1 MVTQLYR
8 AHCVSLHWVHRRI
21 VHAMVTYTG
30 HTVSLYTGYIGG
42 EFMPWLLNYTGHTV
56 SLYTGYIGGEFM
68 PYSYSTIQG
77 TLCLST
83 LGRRRRVHAI

>member
-21 VHAMVTYTG
+21 VHAMVTQLYRA
-30 HTVSLYTGYIGG
+30 HCVSLHWVHRRIVHAMVTQLYRAHCVSLHWAVGG

-56 SLYTGYIGGEFM
+56 SLYTGYIGG
-68 PYSYSTIQG
+68 
-77 TLCLST
+77 
-83 LGRRRRVHAI
+83 

>member
-8 AHCVSLHWVHRRI
+8 AHCVSLHWAVGGEF
-21 VHAMVTYTG
+21 MPWLLNYTG

-56 SLYTGYIGGEFM
+56 SLYIG
-68 PYSYSTIQG
+68 P
-77 TLCLST
+77 
-83 LGRRRRVHAI
+83 